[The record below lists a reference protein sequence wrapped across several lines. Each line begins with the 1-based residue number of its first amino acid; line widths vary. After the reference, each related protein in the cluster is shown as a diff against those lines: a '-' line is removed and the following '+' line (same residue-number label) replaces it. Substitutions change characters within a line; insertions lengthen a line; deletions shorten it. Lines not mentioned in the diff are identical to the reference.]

1 MDPIEVVRSESI
13 ELRFEARRCIHS
25 RGSVL
30 GRPDVFVPNVSAAW
44 LQPERATAAEIA
56 ELAHNC
62 PSGTIRYGRPR
73 STSSGYGKMVRL
85 RRHPCENW
93 VPLRLNH

>member
-1 MDPIEVVRSESI
+1 MPIDAKGSTLFPNQIAVVNSGGAMDPIEVVRSESI

-30 GRPDVFVPNVSAAW
+30 GRPDVFVPNVSGAW

-56 ELAHNC
+56 ELAHN
-62 PSGTIRYGRPR
+62 
-73 STSSGYGKMVRL
+73 
-85 RRHPCENW
+85 
-93 VPLRLNH
+93 